1 MAPPF
6 KLHINNGIAIYV
18 GRDIQTKLHTHHAVE
33 IVIAFNKPFLISSN
47 GSEFEKSE
55 CSIITADLAHQFAGQ
70 DDLYI
75 FLYFDAELLFA
86 QQLEHKL
93 SLNKNG
99 IIHFLG
105 KEIEKARKDFI
116 EWFQSDSF
124 DENSAKTI
132 IQNLFQ
138 DVTSEAPAAS
148 MTENRIANAI
158 QLIHSS
164 LHNEISLENI
174 ASGVF
179 LSESRFAHL
188 FKEQIGIPFRR
199 YVLWC
204 RMQAALKAVMQSQS
218 FTQAAYEGG
227 FADVA
232 HLSRTFTEMF
242 GVSPSDVLKQ

>member
-18 GRDIQTKLHTHHAVE
+18 GRNIQTKLHTHHAVE